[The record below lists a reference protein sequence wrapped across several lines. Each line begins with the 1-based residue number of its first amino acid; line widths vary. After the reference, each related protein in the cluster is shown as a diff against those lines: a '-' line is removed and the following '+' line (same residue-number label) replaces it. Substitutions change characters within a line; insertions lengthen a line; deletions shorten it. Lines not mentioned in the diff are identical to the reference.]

1 LTTRYKADRRRRLLL
16 VLEEKGVVVEEDA
29 DGRGYS
35 RRGLTL
41 VEVAGM
47 LYLGTHLVA
56 LRHYQHK
63 IHWEVPRLSN
73 KLLKWPLLKKIVLV

>member
-1 LTTRYKADRRRRLLL
+1 MLL
-16 VLEEKGVVVEEDA
+16 VLEEKGVVVEEDVVEEDA

-63 IHWEVPRLSN
+63 IHWKVPRLSN
-73 KLLKWPLLKKIVLV
+73 KLLKWPLLNKIVLV